1 MEAGW
6 NMFPV
11 APQPLGC
18 NMLSPL
24 HSQMQADD
32 CFRYKSSCENNL
44 AFDDETQE
52 NMVSAQVSEN
62 SQDIFY

>member
-1 MEAGW
+1 
-6 NMFPV
+6 
-11 APQPLGC
+11 
-18 NMLSPL
+18 MLSSL
-24 HSQMQADD
+24 LLQMQSDD
-32 CFRYKSSCENNL
+32 CFRYKSSSQNNL

>member
-1 MEAGW
+1 
-6 NMFPV
+6 MFPV
-11 APQPLGC
+11 APQSLGC

-24 HSQMQADD
+24 HLQMQADD
-32 CFRYKSSCENNL
+32 CFQYKSSCENNL
-44 AFDDETQE
+44 AFNDETQE

>member
-1 MEAGW
+1 
-6 NMFPV
+6 
-11 APQPLGC
+11 
-18 NMLSPL
+18 
-24 HSQMQADD
+24 MQADD

-44 AFDDETQE
+44 AFDAETQE

>member
-1 MEAGW
+1 
-6 NMFPV
+6 
-11 APQPLGC
+11 
-18 NMLSPL
+18 
-24 HSQMQADD
+24 MQVDD
-32 CFRYKSSCENNL
+32 CFRYKSSSQNNL

>member
-1 MEAGW
+1 
-6 NMFPV
+6 MFPV
-11 APQPLGC
+11 TPQPLGC

-32 CFRYKSSCENNL
+32 CLRYKSSSQNNL
-44 AFDDETQE
+44 AFDSETQE